1 MVQFNNISQDTSI
14 IKIVGIGGGGNNA
27 IQHMFEQ
34 KIRGVDFIACNTDKQ
49 ILDKIEVTHKIQ
61 LGPKL
66 TQGLGAGTNPEV
78 GRKATE
84 ESIEE
89 IKKAL
94 SGAKLVFVTTGLGGG
109 TGTGG
114 APIIAKLCKEL
125 NIISISIVT
134 TPFNFESTRNKVAE
148 AGLRELR
155 QYTDTLIV
163 INNEKIREHFGS
175 FSFMN
180 AFKQT
185 DTVLAT
191 AIKSITSIINGEGL
205 INRDFADICTVVKD
219 GGIALIGHATLSK
232 GEDLSTIVQK
242 ALSSPLLNNNSIE
255 GAKRVLFNLTFSA
268 QTDPTFDEVEQIAQE
283 IKEATGNSEIM
294 LIPGFAQ
301 DNQLEGIVSLT
312 IIATGFDHKEKFET
326 PVPVKRA
333 LNLEQQTNR
342 TPPAPPSA
350 LIRPTRPDKAGY
362 AAPAMPTPYDEASGS
377 FAAHNGATHS
387 PQSFPAPTTER
398 PQQAIRPPYSD
409 LPPQTPDSGSVSNQ
423 MTPAEDANK
432 TEIPRFVMHN
442 KIQTEA
448 VPSLLTRT
456 DHTDLREEERKRE
469 ERNRKKREEIS
480 ALSMDLPMDF
490 ENPNSEAYKNKLVIN
505 HPGHHQPSQEA
516 ATLSHIRIQKDNDQ
530 RIIITKD
537 NKFLNGGVPD

>member
-89 IKKAL
+89 MKRAL
-94 SGAKLVFVTTGLGGG
+94 SGAKLVFITTGLGGG

-114 APIIAKLCKEL
+114 APVIAKLCKEL
-125 NIISISIVT
+125 NIISICIVT
-134 TPFNFESTRNKVAE
+134 TPFKFESTRIKVAE
-148 AGLRELR
+148 TGLQELR

-242 ALSSPLLNNNSIE
+242 ALASPLLNNNSIE

-301 DNQLEGIVSLT
+301 DHQLEGIVSLT
-312 IIATGFDHKEKFET
+312 IIATGFDHKEKFEA

-333 LNLEQQTNR
+333 LHLEPHSNR
-342 TPPAPPSA
+342 TPPPPPATLTRSAPSDNAGYSAPAAPPSYGA
-350 LIRPTRPDKAGY
+350 
-362 AAPAMPTPYDEASGS
+362 TPGS
-377 FAAHNGATHS
+377 FATHNGATHS
-387 PQSFPAPTTER
+387 PRSFPVPGSD
-398 PQQAIRPPYSD
+398 PQQTLRPPYGN
-409 LPPQTPDSGSVSNQ
+409 PPPPTPDPGAINNQ
-423 MTPAEDANK
+423 TTPLEEANK
-432 TEIPRFVMHN
+432 SEIPRFVMHN

-448 VPSLLTRT
+448 VPSLLART

-469 ERNRKKREEIS
+469 ERNRKKRDEIS

-505 HPGHHQPSQEA
+505 HPGHHQPAQDA